1 MVIGN
6 GSGMLIAE
14 IDNAVLADKA
24 EPDAAFGTYCRDG
37 KRRVC
42 GNRK

>member
-1 MVIGN
+1 MFIDN
-6 GSGMLIAE
+6 GSGMFIAE
-14 IDNAVLADKA
+14 IDAAVLTDKA

-37 KRRVC
+37 KRCVC